1 MGFTVGVL
9 LESSADGPVHRIQY
23 QEDDKIHCWQAAAE
37 IVAAE
42 SAVVA
47 VALAGVVE
55 VASAPAPGP
64 LQFEKTE
71 VVETRHYIHMASPP
85 SS

>member
-23 QEDDKIHCWQAAAE
+23 QEDDKIHCWQA
-37 IVAAE
+37 AAE